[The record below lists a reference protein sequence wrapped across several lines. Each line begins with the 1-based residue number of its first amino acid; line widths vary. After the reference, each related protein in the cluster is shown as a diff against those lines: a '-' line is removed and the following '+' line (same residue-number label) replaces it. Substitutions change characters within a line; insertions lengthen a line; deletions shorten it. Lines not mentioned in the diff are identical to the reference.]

1 MSIEKHQTTYQ
12 IRSSNL
18 RIFVAGATGVVGR
31 RAVPLL
37 VTAGHRVTAVA
48 RTPEKRAELER
59 MGAAAV
65 HVDLFAPD
73 SVRSAV
79 AGHDVV
85 INLATSIPPSSRAFL
100 PGAWR
105 KNDRVRSTVPASL
118 AAGAL
123 AGRVQRFI
131 QESFAPVYPNCG
143 ERWIDEST
151 PVRTARYN
159 RTIEDAEAAAERFSR
174 AGRVGVVLRF
184 ALFYGP
190 GDAFTLDT
198 INLIR
203 RGWMPILGSPDA
215 FVSLVSHED
224 AATAV
229 VAALG
234 VPAGIY
240 NVVDDQPLR
249 RREFAEAIAGM
260 LGVRPPKFL
269 PAWVP
274 KLAGPLGET
283 IARSLRIS
291 NRKLRQASGWT
302 PRYPSA
308 MEGWRAIIES
318 TDKRASVPR
327 T

>member
-1 MSIEKHQTTYQ
+1 MSIERHQTTSQ

-18 RIFVAGATGVVGR
+18 RIFVAGATGVIGR

-37 VTAGHRVTAVA
+37 VAGGHRLTAVA

-65 HVDLFAPD
+65 YVDLFAPD

-85 INLATSIPPSSRAFL
+85 INLATSIPPSSRVFL
-100 PGAWR
+100 AGAWR
-105 KNDRVRSTVPASL
+105 ENDRVRSTVPASL
-118 AAGAL
+118 AAGAP
-123 AGRVQRFI
+123 AGSVQRFI

-151 PVRTARYN
+151 PIRTARYS
-159 RTIEDAEAAAERFSR
+159 RSIEDAEAAADRFSR

-184 ALFYGP
+184 SLFYGP
-190 GDAFTLDT
+190 GDAFMLDT
-198 INLIR
+198 IKLIR

-260 LGVRPPKFL
+260 VGVRPPKFL
-269 PAWVP
+269 PVWVA
-274 KLAGPLGET
+274 KLAGSLGEM

-291 NRKLRQASGWT
+291 NRKLRQASGWS
-302 PRYPSA
+302 PHYPSA
-308 MEGWRAIIES
+308 REGWRAIIEA
-318 TDKRASVPR
+318 TDRR
-327 T
+327 

>member
-65 HVDLFAPD
+65 HVALFAPD

-123 AGRVQRFI
+123 AGSVQRFI

-151 PVRTARYN
+151 PIRTARYN
-159 RTIEDAEAAAERFSR
+159 RTIEGCGSAGGAFFTRGACGGGAPLCALLRPSTRSTSFAA
-174 AGRVGVVLRF
+174 GGC
-184 ALFYGP
+184 
-190 GDAFTLDT
+190 
-198 INLIR
+198 
-203 RGWMPILGSPDA
+203 
-215 FVSLVSHED
+215 
-224 AATAV
+224 
-229 VAALG
+229 
-234 VPAGIY
+234 
-240 NVVDDQPLR
+240 
-249 RREFAEAIAGM
+249 
-260 LGVRPPKFL
+260 
-269 PAWVP
+269 
-274 KLAGPLGET
+274 
-283 IARSLRIS
+283 RSWDHRMHS
-291 NRKLRQASGWT
+291 CPW
-302 PRYPSA
+302 
-308 MEGWRAIIES
+308 
-318 TDKRASVPR
+318 
-327 T
+327 

>member
-1 MSIEKHQTTYQ
+1 
-12 IRSSNL
+12 
-18 RIFVAGATGVVGR
+18 
-31 RAVPLL
+31 
-37 VTAGHRVTAVA
+37 
-48 RTPEKRAELER
+48 

-79 AGHDVV
+79 AGHDAV
-85 INLATSIPPSSRAFL
+85 INLATSIPPSSHAFL

-105 KNDRVRSTVPASL
+105 QNDRVRRTVPANL
-118 AAGAL
+118 VAGAL
-123 AGRVQRFI
+123 AGNVQRFI
-131 QESFAPVYPNCG
+131 QESFAPVYPDCG

-151 PVRTARYN
+151 PIRTARYN
-159 RTIEDAEAAAERFSR
+159 RTIEDAEAAAERFSH
-174 AGRVGVVLRF
+174 AGRVGAGLRF

-198 INLIR
+198 INFIR
-203 RGWMPILGSPDA
+203 RAWMPILGSPDA
-215 FVSLVSHED
+215 FVSLISHED
-224 AATAV
+224 AAAAV
-229 VAALG
+229 VGALG

-249 RREFAEAIAGM
+249 RREFAQAIAGM

-269 PAWVP
+269 PGWVP
-274 KLAGPLGET
+274 TLTGSLGEM

-291 NRKLRQASGWT
+291 NRKLRQASGWS

-308 MEGWRAIIES
+308 REGWRAIIES
-318 TDKRASVPR
+318 IDKRASVRPLP
-327 T
+327 

>member
-1 MSIEKHQTTYQ
+1 MSAVKASDNLSNPEP
-12 IRSSNL
+12 NL
-18 RIFVAGATGVVGR
+18 RIFIAGATGVVGR

-37 VTAGHRVTAVA
+37 VAAGHRVTAVA
-48 RTPEKRAELER
+48 RTPQKRVELER

-73 SVRSAV
+73 SLRSAV

-85 INLATSIPPSSRAFL
+85 INLATSIPPSSRVFL

-105 KNDRVRSTVPASL
+105 KNDRVRSTVPANL

-123 AGRVQRFI
+123 AGSAQRFI
-131 QESFAPVYPNCG
+131 QESFAPVYPDCG

-151 PVRTARYN
+151 RIRTERYS
-159 RTIEDAEAAAERFSR
+159 RTIEDAEAAAERFTR

-190 GDAFTLDT
+190 GDAFTLAT

-215 FVSLVSHED
+215 FLSMVSHED

-229 VAALG
+229 VAVLG
-234 VPAGIY
+234 MPTGIY

-249 RREFAEAIAGM
+249 RREVAEAIAGM

-269 PAWVP
+269 PTWVV
-274 KLAGPLGET
+274 KLTGPLGET

-291 NRKLRQASGWT
+291 NRKLRQTSGWSS
-302 PRYPSA
+302 RYPSA
-308 MEGWRAIIES
+308 REGWRVIVEA
-318 TDKRASVPR
+318 TDRR
-327 T
+327 

>member
-1 MSIEKHQTTYQ
+1 MSAVKASDNLSNPEP
-12 IRSSNL
+12 NL

-37 VTAGHRVTAVA
+37 VAAGHRVTAVA

-65 HVDLFAPD
+65 YVDLFAPD

-118 AAGAL
+118 VAGAL
-123 AGRVQRFI
+123 AGSVQRFI

-151 PVRTARYN
+151 PIRTERYS

-274 KLAGPLGET
+274 TLAGSLGET

-291 NRKLRQASGWT
+291 NRKLRQASGWS

-308 MEGWRAIIES
+308 REGWRAIIES
-318 TDKRASVPR
+318 TDERASVPR